1 MGLKCRNCGGDHLTL
16 KCGKIKVNKTKF
28 KEPKYKLDKTQF
40 VCVRITNL
48 PLDISIKELST
59 LLKEWGDI
67 GKINFNEHHNGKS
80 AFINFFIKEEAEY
93 FVKALNGTIFDNDI
107 INVDLL
113 Q

>member
-1 MGLKCRNCGGDHLTL
+1 MGLKCRKCGGDHLTL
-16 KCGKIKVNKTKF
+16 KCEKNKKQ
-28 KEPKYKLDKTQF
+28 KYKLNKSVF

-48 PLDISIKELST
+48 PLDISIKELSK

-93 FVKALNGTIFDNDI
+93 FVNAMNGTIFDNDI